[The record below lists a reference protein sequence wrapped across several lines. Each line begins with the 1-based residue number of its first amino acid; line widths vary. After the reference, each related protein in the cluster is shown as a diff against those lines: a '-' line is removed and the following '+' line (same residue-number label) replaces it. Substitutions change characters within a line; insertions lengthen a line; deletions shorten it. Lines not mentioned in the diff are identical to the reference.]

1 MNELKKILEI
11 LGTLNV
17 SGWENIEK
25 LVYIKLIIEK
35 MIKEAGEK
43 HGE

>member
-1 MNELKKILEI
+1 MNDLKKILEL
-11 LGTLNV
+11 LGTLNI

-25 LVYIKLIIEK
+25 LVYIKLLLEK
-35 MIKEAGEK
+35 MMKDAEGT

>member
-1 MNELKKILEI
+1 MNELNKVLEL

-35 MIKEAGEK
+35 MMKEDANG
-43 HGE
+43 G